1 MTALMDRSAAVR
13 GEARFRLLESGVDF
27 AQVYRD
33 AMATDNLARFV
44 TALSGLVETGNS
56 RDAERLAPLLSHPTT
71 RVRRVAVRGLLGL
84 GGERYMESGLA
95 VLADEAPSVSSAACS
110 ALGPH
115 ASAIGGSRL
124 WAALQM
130 ASTDHARQNALRV
143 LARLPKRDAVTYLL
157 LAAAESQ
164 EALASLGQQYLR
176 RWNAKYNIT
185 QTPPTEGQLE
195 RLKNVL
201 SETKSV
207 LPAIVTSEIRF
218 SVRSFDLG

>member
-1 MTALMDRSAAVR
+1 
-13 GEARFRLLESGVDF
+13 
-27 AQVYRD
+27 
-33 AMATDNLARFV
+33 
-44 TALSGLVETGNS
+44 
-56 RDAERLAPLLSHPTT
+56 
-71 RVRRVAVRGLLGL
+71 
-84 GGERYMESGLA
+84 
-95 VLADEAPSVSSAACS
+95 
-110 ALGPH
+110 
-115 ASAIGGSRL
+115 
-124 WAALQM
+124 M